1 MQTGTV
7 KRFNKIKGYTPI
19 NILDFWFNEITPKQW
34 WEKSDE
40 FDQLIV
46 TRFGALLHAASRC
59 ELYEWRISAE
69 GQLAEI
75 IILDQFSRNIYRG
88 KPESF
93 SNDALAL
100 ALAQCSVAAKSDCE
114 MNTAERAF
122 LYMPYMH
129 SESLLIHENAV
140 SLFSQPG
147 MEMNLEFELKHK
159 AIIDRFGRYPHR
171 NDILGRLS
179 TPEEHEFLK
188 SPGSSF

>member
-1 MQTGTV
+1 MLKQ
-7 KRFNKIKGYTPI
+7 RQYTPI
-19 NILDFWFNEITPKQW
+19 NILDFWFHEITPKQW

-40 FDQLIV
+40 FDQLIAM
-46 TRFGALLHAASRC
+46 RFGALHHAASQC
-59 ELYEWRISAE
+59 ELYEWRISPE

-93 SNDALAL
+93 ANDALAL
-100 ALAQCSVAAKSDCE
+100 ALAQCSVASKADCE
-114 MNTAERAF
+114 MNASERAF

-129 SESLLIHENAV
+129 SESLFIHEDAV
-140 SLFSQPG
+140 LLFGQPG

-171 NDILGRLS
+171 NNILGRIS
-179 TPEEHEFLK
+179 TPEEQEFLK